1 MIALVAVVMASSC
14 MTSSAVYAAVKA
26 KKHMDEKEKDARDA
40 RKRARQERAEAGE
53 RASKDANEAAEA
65 ERAERAERKEAEAEA
80 DRQRKEAEAEADRK
94 RKEAER
100 IEKESSEWATM
111 LNNFMVAQEAQNRFK
126 GDLTKHVNSGLAGV
140 PGELVPRVLE
150 KLKKRTSSK
159 LQYCKDSKVPR
170 FNQDLVF
177 NQDSLIDLHERG
189 VIPFDEKMWDNFFG
203 GSALEITNCYENKT
217 KGMPDFFDL
226 DNCKRNKHLE
236 YMRNCG
242 GPDLFTCPCSSDPNP
257 NPKPK
262 NAHFYKKCNF
272 RGTQDE
278 IVVKPGSGDWRSS
291 LGGEFVQG
299 IKSIIIPDGIV
310 VKFYVEDGK
319 KKELIK
325 EVKGPWS
332 QACTDKFVKVNLI
345 VTENLK

>member
-53 RASKDANEAAEA
+53 RASKDEV
-65 ERAERAERKEAEAEA
+65 
-80 DRQRKEAEAEADRK
+80 
-94 RKEAER
+94 R

-189 VIPFDEKMWDNFFG
+189 VLPFDEKMWDNFFG

-217 KGMPDFFDL
+217 KGMRDFFDL

-278 IVVKPGSGDWRSS
+278 IVVKPGSGDWQSS
-291 LGGEFVQG
+291 LGGEIVQG